1 MGLSRTVLAHRPRRA
16 SRGSNTRRRN
26 GRLLKMRRHSDG
38 TCIAAAIAS
47 AVAAEASSARLPL
60 MLLLLDVDDAGDRDV
75 PFVKLLMVA

>member
-1 MGLSRTVLAHRPRRA
+1 
-16 SRGSNTRRRN
+16 
-26 GRLLKMRRHSDG
+26 MRRHSDG

-60 MLLLLDVDDAGDRDV
+60 MLLLLDVDDAGDSDV